1 MEHITSH
8 DMALAGGITSACT
21 AKQLKAG
28 GEIPQKGKRIT
39 VSVKNKG
46 DLSRDVIKVNLFI
59 KPIRINFSKLVLFKL
74 SRFI

>member
-1 MEHITSH
+1 MV
-8 DMALAGGITSACT
+8 LAGGIISACT

-28 GEIPQKGKRIT
+28 GEIPKKGKRIT

-59 KPIRINFSKLVLFKL
+59 
-74 SRFI
+74 